1 LNSEPKTHNSQL
13 TTHNTKRQTP
23 NAKRRTPNAERQTPN
38 NLNKQLR
45 YTIKVSLIVALGGF
59 LMGFDA
65 SVISGVVKFIEPEFQ
80 LTKLQLGWAVSSL
93 TLTATL
99 AMMLAGPLS
108 TAYGRKVILKY
119 AAVLY
124 AISAIASALA
134 PNFTLLVI
142 ARMIGGFGV
151 GASLI
156 IAPMYI
162 AEISPPKMRGR
173 MVSFNQ
179 LNIVLGISVA
189 FFTNYLILKLGQS
202 EISWAHTLGLNEYNW
217 RWMLGLETLPAV
229 LYFAFLFFV
238 PESPRWL
245 IMKNRVPEARIIL
258 KKVSSDEQAESDIV
272 SVKASLSDESKK
284 QRVPI
289 FELFKPALQLVLI
302 IGIVVAILQ
311 QITGINSVFFYA
323 PMIFEQSGIGTD
335 SSFSQAILVGLTNL
349 VFTILAILFID
360 KFGRKVL
367 LVIGVSGIAVSMFLL
382 AWGFH
387 SATYTLTE
395 ASMKSLPEN
404 IEISKI
410 EHLAGI
416 TFNSDVAFKTAIQES
431 LGAEQATEFE
441 SDLIAAAA
449 GINTLLILIC
459 IISFVASFAISL
471 GPVMWV
477 LFSEIFPNYIR
488 GLAISFVGLINSGVS
503 FGVQLVFPWELSSL
517 GSAPTFFI
525 YGLFAAIG
533 LVFIIIKLPET
544 KGKSLEELQAI
555 LVKKT

>member
-1 LNSEPKTHNSQL
+1 M
-13 TTHNTKRQTP
+13 
-23 NAKRRTPNAERQTPN
+23 
-38 NLNKQLR
+38 NKQLR
-45 YTIKVSLIVALGGF
+45 YTIRISLIVALGGF

-80 LTKLQLGWAVSSL
+80 LTKLQVGWAVSSL

-108 TAYGRKVILKY
+108 SAFGRKVILKY

-124 AISAIASALA
+124 AVSALSSAFA

-162 AEISPPKMRGR
+162 AEISPAKMRGR

-189 FFTNYLILKLGQS
+189 FFTNYLILKFGQS
-202 EISWAHTLGLNEYNW
+202 ESNWTLALGLDKYNW

-229 LYFAFLFFV
+229 MYFAFLFFV

-245 IMKNRVPEARIIL
+245 IMKNRIPEAGVIL
-258 KKVSSDEQAESDIV
+258 KKVSSEDQAQKDIEAV
-272 SVKASLSDESKK
+272 QASISDESKK
-284 QRVPI
+284 QKVPI
-289 FELFKPALQLVLI
+289 SELFKPALKLVLI
-302 IGIVVAILQ
+302 IGIVIAVLQ

-349 VFTILAILFID
+349 VFTVLAIMFID

-367 LVIGVSGIAVSMFLL
+367 LVFGVSGIAISMFLL

-395 ASMKSLPEN
+395 ASIKSLPEN

-410 EHLAGI
+410 AHLTGE
-416 TFNSDVAFKTAIQES
+416 TFHSDLAFKTAMQES
-431 LGAEQATEFE
+431 LGTEEANEFE
-441 SDLIAAAA
+441 SDLLAAAA
-449 GINTLLILIC
+449 NMNTLLILIC
-459 IISFVASFAISL
+459 IIGFVASFAISL

-503 FGVQLVFPWELSSL
+503 FLVQLVFPWELSNL
-517 GSAPTFFI
+517 GSAPTFLI
-525 YGLFAAIG
+525 YGLFAAVG

-544 KGKSLEELQAI
+544 KGKSLEELQAV
-555 LVKKT
+555 LVKKD